1 MRFAF
6 TSLDFTNRFATLKNL
21 LVDPEISFS
30 RPHLA
35 FLQYYSHFVLCPAGP
50 TATAVT
56 IPRLYIRGR
65 RDAFRV
71 PAFFVEAEKCARF
84 CKKPVKTI
92 PM

>member
-21 LVDPEISFS
+21 LVDPEILSV
-30 RPHLA
+30 RPLQP
-35 FLQYYSHFVLCPAGP
+35 FLQYYSHFVLCPAGPQTP

-71 PAFFVEAEKCARF
+71 PAFFVECPFEKG
-84 CKKPVKTI
+84 I
-92 PM
+92 LQND

>member
-21 LVDPEISFS
+21 LVAPEISFS

-50 TATAVT
+50 T
-56 IPRLYIRGR
+56 
-65 RDAFRV
+65 RV

-84 CKKPVKTI
+84 CKKPVNTI